1 VIFSNQL
8 IHHKHHKFA
17 VLKIVLVHMYVNH
30 TLMMYVMMKQMM
42 KVIVVVEDNFVEN
55 LFV

>member
-1 VIFSNQL
+1 
-8 IHHKHHKFA
+8 
-17 VLKIVLVHMYVNH
+17 MYVNH